1 MSRRPL
7 SRRSLL
13 VAATLCVFTLSPV
26 ASYAESRLALVIGNS
41 AYRSASPL
49 LNPSRDARA
58 VTELFQSAGFDV
70 TSAADLTQDEMHKAI
85 REFALKVASKGKDT
99 VAAVYY
105 AGHGVQVGGENFL
118 IPVDATIRRQAEVP
132 LQGVRFGD
140 LMNLLEAVPT
150 KARIV
155 ILDACRNN
163 PFEEMKKTVG
173 RGLAMVNAPVGS
185 VVAYSTSPGTE
196 AEDGEGTNSPFTS
209 AFVEAARRPGV
220 PIEQI
225 FKDVR
230 LSVHNATEGRQTPW
244 EVVSLTSNFTF
255 FSGPAKGD
263 TSPVADSKPSSNES
277 AKPVTGRAPAKDDE
291 TSPKA
296 TPVSLPTQ
304 PPEVTS
310 ESDAVRTAYWTKQ
323 LRPLGQ
329 KRAYELVVREDNV
342 DAYRTYLKLYPKGPV
357 VTRIKTIVERR
368 VEMHAWYTAVT
379 VNSEAS
385 YKYFLGLYG
394 DSDLAVSAQGLME
407 RAASRSLLA
416 STDPAALGLPPPCK
430 CNVAPTRK
438 AAPKAAPKSSPRS
451 APKRRAAERRA
462 PVVVEE
468 IIEPVP
474 MRPPVGVGIGIGIGR
489 GPIGGGYHR
498 PGRYPTGP
506 MRPPSRGF
514 NYR

>member
-1 MSRRPL
+1 M

-13 VAATLCVFTLSPV
+13 FAATLCVFTLSPV

-70 TSAADLTQDEMHKAI
+70 TSASDLTQDEMRKAI
-85 REFALKVASKGKDT
+85 REFALKIASKGKDT

-132 LQGVRFGD
+132 LQGVRFDD

-163 PFEEMKKTVG
+163 PFEDMKKTVG

-196 AEDGEGTNSPFTS
+196 AEDGEGANSPFTA
-209 AFVEAARRPGV
+209 AFVEAAKRPGV

-225 FKDVR
+225 FKNVR
-230 LSVHNATEGRQTPW
+230 LAVHTATEGRQTPW
-244 EVVSLTSNFTF
+244 EVVSLTTNFTF
-255 FSGPAKGD
+255 FSTPQNSDAQAAAERTPAGGEPAK
-263 TSPVADSKPSSNES
+263 TVA
-277 AKPVTGRAPAKDDE
+277 GRAPSKDED
-291 TSPKA
+291 TPKA
-296 TPVSLPTQ
+296 TPVSLPVK

-329 KRAYELVVREDNV
+329 KRAYDLVVQEDNV
-342 DAYRTYLKLYPKGPV
+342 DAYRAYLTLYPKAPV
-357 VTRIKTIVERR
+357 VTRIRTIVERR

-385 YKYFLGLYG
+385 YKYFLGRYG
-394 DSDLAVSAQGLME
+394 DSDLAITARGLME
-407 RAASRSLLA
+407 RSATRSLLA
-416 STDPAALGLPPPCK
+416 STDPAALGLAPPCS

-438 AAPKAAPKSSPRS
+438 AAPKSTPKPAQKPAS
-451 APKRRAAERRA
+451 RAARRA
-462 PVVVEE
+462 PVVEE
-468 IIEPVP
+468 VDEPVQA
-474 MRPPVGVGIGIGIGR
+474 RPPIGIGGIGIGIGVGR
-489 GPIGGGYHR
+489 GVMGDGPRRPGGY
-498 PGRYPTGP
+498 PNGP
-506 MRPPSRGF
+506 VRTPSNPSSRGGF
-514 NYR
+514 HYR